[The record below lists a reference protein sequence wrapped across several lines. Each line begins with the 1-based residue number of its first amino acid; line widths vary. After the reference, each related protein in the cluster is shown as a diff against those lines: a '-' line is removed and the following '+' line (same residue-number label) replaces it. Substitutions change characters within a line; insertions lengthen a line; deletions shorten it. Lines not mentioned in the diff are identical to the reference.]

1 MLKNCVMACC
11 GGKKGWKLI
20 YFCVR
25 FASTFNLL
33 FDCTLSACPC
43 KKVERGNVRT
53 KYVMRRLHNPSN
65 PVTSDPIRNGV
76 RFLDDGEH
84 SLWKDKGQEN
94 SHFPWLDFLTS
105 SPCPTLCP
113 SQGASLKRIPCGVC
127 GYLLVY
133 QRFSYLLLWLA
144 PEKFVSFR
152 WLIPFPHKKLFDQ
165 LRPQYQGIPFGALV
179 CADENWIYQVTSLL
193 RMDIKAT
200 IAGRSVLTFRLVDHH
215 QQQEK

>member
-1 MLKNCVMACC
+1 
-11 GGKKGWKLI
+11 
-20 YFCVR
+20 
-25 FASTFNLL
+25 
-33 FDCTLSACPC
+33 
-43 KKVERGNVRT
+43 
-53 KYVMRRLHNPSN
+53 MRRLHNPSN

-94 SHFPWLDFLTS
+94 SHFSVIGFSDFF
-105 SPCPTLCP
+105 TLSGVVSIAGSAP
-113 SQGASLKRIPCGVC
+113 QANSLRGLRLFTGLSAI
-127 GYLLVY
+127 
-133 QRFSYLLLWLA
+133 FSYLLPWLA

-215 QQQEK
+215 QQQNSRRSRPCRGCSNSTEWNDELFRYVGPIFAYFCWWKRWE